1 MDNPNLQSIK
11 DILANNEKIAIA
23 VGKNPNIDEMAAAL
37 SLYLSLGE
45 IGKSV
50 VIACPTDPI
59 VEISSLVGIDKV
71 SKNIEG
77 AGPDLIVSF
86 PYREGEIDK
95 VSYTLEDG
103 YLNIVV
109 KGGEKGMNF
118 NDQDVRFRRGG
129 SLPKTLFIIGTPNLS
144 DLGNIFNPE
153 SLKDTK
159 IVNIDNK
166 EENQGF
172 GDYVFVSPRFSSVSE
187 EIGYILKNLGLTI
200 NIDIAQNIL
209 SGITFATDNF
219 QNPKTS
225 AVALEIAALAIKE
238 GAIRHRIPSTN
249 RISDEGSFTEPV
261 STQANYQNQK
271 TQSSQSMSQFPQRNF
286 GHVQQT
292 PRQAMPFGQ
301 QPKEQPEEKPIQ
313 PQNNLKRKDKNP
325 PSDWLTPK
333 VYKGSTLV

>member
-11 DILANNEKIAIA
+11 EILTNNDKLAIA
-23 VGKNPNIDEMAAAL
+23 VGKNPTIDEMAAAL
-37 SLYLSLGE
+37 SLYLSLKE
-45 IGKSV
+45 AGKGV
-50 VIACPTDPI
+50 IIACPTDPI

-77 AGPDLIVSF
+77 VGPDLVVSF

-109 KGGEKGMNF
+109 KGGEKGINF
-118 NDQDVRFRRGG
+118 NDQDIRFRRGG
-129 SLPKTLFIIGTPNLS
+129 SLPKALFIVGTPNLS
-144 DLGNIFNPE
+144 DLGNIFDPE
-153 SLKDTK
+153 NLKDTK

-172 GDYVFVSPRFSSVSE
+172 GDYVFVSSRFSSVSE
-187 EIGYILKNLGLTI
+187 EVGYILKNLGLPI

-209 SGITFATDNF
+209 SGITFATENL
-219 QNPKTS
+219 QSPKTS
-225 AVALEIAALAIKE
+225 PVALEMAALAIKE
-238 GAIRHRIPSTN
+238 GAVRQQTSDISRVLDESSFMPMPST
-249 RISDEGSFTEPV
+249 
-261 STQANYQNQK
+261 QMNYP
-271 TQSSQSMSQFPQRNF
+271 SSQRPQSQPRPQFQQRNF
-286 GHVQQT
+286 DRVQK
-292 PRQAMPFGQ
+292 PRQTIPFGQ
-301 QPKEQPEEKPIQ
+301 QSKQQIEEKPVQ
-313 PQNNLKRKDKNP
+313 SQNNLNQEEDQNP